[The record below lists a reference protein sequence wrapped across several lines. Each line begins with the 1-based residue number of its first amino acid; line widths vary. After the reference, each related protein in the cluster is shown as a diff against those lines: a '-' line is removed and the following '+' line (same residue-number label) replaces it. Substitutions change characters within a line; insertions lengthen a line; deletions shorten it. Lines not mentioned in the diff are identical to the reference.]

1 MPPLVI
7 FVRLVILHAWMPPNV
22 IVVND
27 KIVFDMDVLVY
38 L

>member
-27 KIVFDMDVLVY
+27 KIVFDMDVFVY